1 MKKLTSLLLAATIL
15 LSSCVVSKRKYEDL
29 QNNNSALQTQY
40 SSLKAD
46 FDECESHAD
55 SLESELVVRGDVLTE
70 QKQQYVSLQQK
81 LDEFQKTNNNL
92 LTRLSDFSIV
102 DEKGAESIRES
113 LKKINE
119 QNTYIADMT
128 ESMKRKD
135 SINNML
141 IMKLKRSLVNVND
154 SDVSV
159 QVKKGV
165 VYISLSDKMLYRSG
179 SAKINVGADTVLAK
193 IAKIIN
199 DHQGYD
205 VLVEGHTDNVP
216 IGNIDCLEDN
226 WDLSSKRAIA
236 VVRELQKK
244 YNVAPERLTAGGRS
258 YYDSK
263 SDNATAD
270 GRSKNRRTDIIILP
284 KLDQFFEMMEPNNTT
299 AGGSK

>member
-1 MKKLTSLLLAATIL
+1 MKKLILSLLSATIL

-29 QNNNSALQTQY
+29 QNSKNTLQTQY
-40 SSLKAD
+40 TSLQAD
-46 FDECESHAD
+46 LGDCESQVD
-55 SLESELVVRGDVLTE
+55 SLESEIVVRGTVLEE
-70 QKQQYVSLQQK
+70 QKQQYVGLQQK

-92 LTRLSDFSIV
+92 LTKLSDFSIV

-119 QNTYIADMT
+119 QNAYIADMAQ
-128 ESMKRKD
+128 SMKRKD
-135 SINNML
+135 SLNNML
-141 IMKLKRSLVNVND
+141 MMKLKRSLVDVND
-154 SDVSV
+154 KDVSV

-179 SAKINVGADTVLAK
+179 SSKLNTGADTVLAK

-216 IGNIDCLEDN
+216 IGNIDCMEDN
-226 WDLSSKRAIA
+226 WDLSAKRAIS
-236 VVRELQKK
+236 VVRALQTK
-244 YNVAPERLTAGGRS
+244 YKVAPERLTAGGRS

-263 SDNATAD
+263 TDNATAD
-270 GRSKNRRTDIIILP
+270 GRSLNRRTDIIILP
-284 KLDQFFEMMEPNNTT
+284 KLDQFFQMMEPDGTT
-299 AGGSK
+299 AGGSN

>member
-1 MKKLTSLLLAATIL
+1 MKKLVLSLLSATIL

-29 QNNNSALQTQY
+29 QSSKNILQTQY
-40 SSLKAD
+40 TALQED
-46 FDECESHAD
+46 FTNCENHVD
-55 SLESELVVRGDVLTE
+55 SLEGELVVRGDVLQE

-92 LTRLSDFSIV
+92 LIRLSDFSIV

-119 QNTYIADMT
+119 QNVYIADMT

-135 SINNML
+135 SLNNML
-141 IMKLKRSLVNVND
+141 MMKLKRSLVNVND
-154 SDVSV
+154 NDVSI

-179 SAKINVGADTVLAK
+179 SSRLNNGADTVLAK

-199 DHQGYD
+199 DHQDYD

-216 IGNIDCLEDN
+216 IGNIDCMEDN
-226 WDLSSKRAIA
+226 WDLSAKRAIS
-236 VVRELQKK
+236 VVRALQTK
-244 YNVAPERLTAGGRS
+244 YDVNPGRLTAGGRS

-263 SDNATAD
+263 SDNATAE
-270 GRSKNRRTDIIILP
+270 GRSQNRRTDIIILP
-284 KLDQFFEMMEPNNTT
+284 KLDQFFEMMEPDNTT
-299 AGGSK
+299 AGGSN

>member
-1 MKKLTSLLLAATIL
+1 MKKLSLMLILATIL

-29 QNNNSALQTQY
+29 QNSNNALQTQY
-40 SSLKAD
+40 SILQSD
-46 FDECESHAD
+46 FTDCESQVD
-55 SLESELVVRGDVLTE
+55 SLEGELVVRGDVLHE

-92 LTRLSDFSIV
+92 LVRLSDFSIV

-113 LKKINE
+113 LQKINE
-119 QNTYIADMT
+119 QNAYIADMSQ
-128 ESMKRKD
+128 SMKRKD
-135 SINNML
+135 SLNNLLM
-141 IMKLKRSLVNVND
+141 MKLKRSLVNVD
-154 SDVSV
+154 DKDVSV
-159 QVKKGV
+159 HVKKGV

-179 SAKINVGADTVLAK
+179 SSKINSSADTVLAK

-216 IGNIDCLEDN
+216 IGNIDCMEDN
-226 WDLSSKRAIA
+226 WDLSAKRAIA
-236 VVRELQKK
+236 VVRVLQKK

-263 SDNATAD
+263 NENTTEAD
-270 GRSKNRRTDIIILP
+270 RSVNRRTDIVILP
-284 KLDQFFEMMEPNNTT
+284 KLDQFFEMMEPETT
-299 AGGSK
+299 AGGSN